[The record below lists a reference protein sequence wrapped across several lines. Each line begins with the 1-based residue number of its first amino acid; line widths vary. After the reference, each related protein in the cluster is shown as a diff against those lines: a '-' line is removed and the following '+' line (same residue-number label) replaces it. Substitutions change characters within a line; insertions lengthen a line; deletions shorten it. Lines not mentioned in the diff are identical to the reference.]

1 MTWAAIALVDRL
13 LTLVSGPTVWTETL
27 VPPYVALAQS
37 SIQAWNCSTQVD
49 ESITIIPRPSN
60 GAGAAVVSTVPYCT
74 RGTILTGA
82 GVTLACAVSDEAR
95 LAFQAYQT
103 RSALADVTIVFLEA
117 RSSIKAG
124 GGAARSHCLAIL
136 SLELPVA
143 LTSVVVQQGDA
154 SPSIQTRVR

>member
-1 MTWAAIALVDRL
+1 MVDRL
-13 LTLVSGPTVWTETL
+13 LTLVSGPPIWTETL
-27 VPPYVALAQS
+27 VSPYIALAQP
-37 SIQAWNCSTQVD
+37 SIQARNCSTKVD
-49 ESITIIPRPSN
+49 ESITIIPRPSS

-82 GVTLACAVSDEAR
+82 GVTPACAVSDEAR
-95 LAFQAYQT
+95 LAFQAHQT
-103 RSALADVTIVFLEA
+103 RSALADVTIVLLEA

-124 GGAARSHCLAIL
+124 GGAAGSHCLAIL

-143 LTSVVVQQGDA
+143 LTGVVVEQGNA